1 MEINKDMLRKYAKL
15 SVATGT
21 NIQKDQI
28 LVVRSPIECADFTRL
43 IVEEAYSLGAK
54 EVVVHWN
61 DEECTKLKYLHS
73 PMEVMESFPDWL
85 SESMLYYAKKG
96 AAFLSISA
104 SNPELLKDVDSKKIA
119 AAQKASRIA
128 NKEFSERTMT
138 NKNAWSIIALPT
150 AGWATKV
157 FPTLSKEDAI
167 AKLWN
172 EIFKIVRVD
181 KDDPVAAWNEHKMS
195 LVKKMDELNSKNYKA
210 LHFKNSIGTDLV
222 VTLVPNHRWVG
233 GAEFTPEGVE
243 FIANMPTEE
252 IFSMPSRD
260 GVNGKVVSTKPL
272 NYGGTLIE
280 NFCLTFKDGAVIEFD
295 AEKGYDSLKELLDT
309 DEGSRRLGEVA
320 LVPFDSPI
328 SNSNIIFFNT
338 LYDENASCHLAFGNA
353 YELCMEGVEGMTKE
367 EKKAKGVNESL
378 VHVDFMI
385 GSSDL
390 IIDGIGFDDSIT
402 PIFRNGNWA

>member
-43 IVEEAYSLGAK
+43 IVEEAYALGAK

-73 PMEVMESFPDWL
+73 PMEVMENFPKWL
-85 SESMLYYAKKG
+85 SDSMLYYAKKG

-128 NKEFSERTMT
+128 NKEFSDRTMS

-150 AGWATKV
+150 IGWATKV
-157 FPTLSKEDAI
+157 FPTLTDKEAI
-167 AKLWN
+167 AKLWD

-181 KDDPVAAWNEHKMS
+181 KEDPVAAWNEHKQN
-195 LVKKMDELNSKNYKA
+195 LIRKMTELNTKNFKA
-210 LHFKNSIGTDLV
+210 LHFKNAIGTDLIV
-222 VTLVPNHRWVG
+222 NLVPNHKWVG

-252 IFSMPSRD
+252 IFSMPSRH

-353 YELCMEGVEGMTKE
+353 YELCMEGVDTMTKE

-390 IIDGIGFDDSIT
+390 TIDGIGFDDIIT
-402 PIFRNGNWA
+402 PVFRNGNWA